1 MFHSAAYKH
10 VPIVQENPVEGIRNN
25 VLNTRIICEAA
36 IEEEIN
42 NFILISSLI
51 LWTLRDFLLLIIC
64 SLVISNIVCNLC
76 NQIQKGLKIPRSLSL
91 FLVLT
96 VISVIVFT
104 IFILVLP
111 PFIKEFNEILVDIP
125 NGLSKINILI
135 NTNLNKFNVLLYGEQ
150 SENVIDIF
158 SLINNV
164 VTIPDAS
171 TIAKAIQ
178 ESFKNL
184 INIAGNLGSGLL
196 KLIFVLAV
204 SLMISIEPKQ
214 YKENILLLIPK
225 NYRNKFRNILEKCNI
240 ALANWTFSM
249 VISSLSVGL
258 LSLIVLS
265 ILDVK
270 YVVSNALIAMVLN
283 IIPNIGPVIS
293 GIFPI
298 SIALLDNFWKPLAVL
313 GSYVIIQNIESYIIM
328 PSIMK
333 KKANL
338 LPGLTLISQ
347 FGFTFIFGPLGLI
360 LSLPLAV
367 VIQVLIKESFKDI

>member
-1 MFHSAAYKH
+1 M
-10 VPIVQENPVEGIRNN
+10 
-25 VLNTRIICEAA
+25 
-36 IEEEIN
+36 
-42 NFILISSLI
+42 
-51 LWTLRDFLLLIIC
+51 
-64 SLVISNIVCNLC
+64 
-76 NQIQKGLKIPRSLSL
+76 QKGLKIPRPLSL

-135 NTNLNKFNVLLYGEQ
+135 NTNLNKFNKLFYGEQ
-150 SENVIDIF
+150 SENFLDIF
-158 SLINNV
+158 SLIDNV

-178 ESFKNL
+178 ESLKNL

-196 KLIFVLAV
+196 KLIFVLVV

-313 GSYVIIQNIESYIIM
+313 GAYVIIQNIESYIIM

>member
-1 MFHSAAYKH
+1 
-10 VPIVQENPVEGIRNN
+10 
-25 VLNTRIICEAA
+25 LNSSTY
-36 IEEEIN
+36 
-42 NFILISSLI
+42 FKLVVILITLLI
-51 LWTLRDFLLLIIC
+51 VWTLRDFLLLIIC
-64 SLVISNIVCNLC
+64 SLVISNIICNLS
-76 NQIQKGLKIPRSLSL
+76 NQIQKGLKIPRSISL
-91 FLVLT
+91 FLVLVVIT
-96 VISVIVFT
+96 VIIFT

-135 NTNLNKFNVLLYGEQ
+135 NTNLNKFNSLFYGEQ

-164 VTIPDAS
+164 VTIPDVS

-196 KLIFVLAV
+196 RLIFVLAV

-214 YKENILLLIPK
+214 YKENVLLLIPK
-225 NYRNKFRNILEKCNI
+225 NYRNKFRIILEKCNI

>member
-1 MFHSAAYKH
+1 M
-10 VPIVQENPVEGIRNN
+10 NN
-25 VLNTRIICEAA
+25 SSYFKLVV
-36 IEEEIN
+36 
-42 NFILISSLI
+42 ILITLLI
-51 LWTLRDFLLLIIC
+51 VWTLRDFLLLIIC
-64 SLVISNIVCNLC
+64 SLVISNIVCNLS
-76 NQIQKGLKIPRSLSL
+76 NQIQKGLKIPRSISL
-91 FLVLT
+91 FLVLA
-96 VISVIVFT
+96 VISVIIFT

-135 NTNLNKFNVLLYGEQ
+135 NTNLNKFNSLFYGEQ

-164 VTIPDAS
+164 VTIPDVS

-196 KLIFVLAV
+196 RLIFVLAV

-214 YKENILLLIPK
+214 YKENVLLLIPK

>member
-1 MFHSAAYKH
+1 LSSSSYFKL
-10 VPIVQENPVEGIRNN
+10 VV
-25 VLNTRIICEAA
+25 
-36 IEEEIN
+36 
-42 NFILISSLI
+42 ILITSLI
-51 LWTLRDFLLLIIC
+51 VWTLRDFLLLIIC

-76 NQIQKGLKIPRSLSL
+76 NQIQNGLKIPRPLSL

-135 NTNLNKFNVLLYGEQ
+135 NTNLNKFNVFLYGEQ

-184 INIAGNLGSGLL
+184 INIAGNLGSGLV

-204 SLMISIEPKQ
+204 SLMISIEPNQ

-225 NYRNKFRNILEKCNI
+225 NYRNKSRNILDKCNI
-240 ALANWTFSM
+240 ALANWSFSM

-313 GSYVIIQNIESYIIM
+313 GAYVIIQNIESYIIM

>member
-1 MFHSAAYKH
+1 MNSSSYFKL
-10 VPIVQENPVEGIRNN
+10 VV
-25 VLNTRIICEAA
+25 
-36 IEEEIN
+36 
-42 NFILISSLI
+42 ILITLLI
-51 LWTLRDFLLLIIC
+51 VWTLRDLLLLIIC
-64 SLVISNIVCNLC
+64 SLVISNIVCNLS
-76 NQIQKGLKIPRSLSL
+76 NQIQKGLKIPRSISL
-91 FLVLT
+91 FLVLA
-96 VISVIVFT
+96 VISVIIFT

-111 PFIKEFNEILVDIP
+111 PFTKEFNEILVDIP

-135 NTNLNKFNVLLYGEQ
+135 NTNLNKFNGLFYGEQ

-164 VTIPDAS
+164 VTIPDVS

-196 KLIFVLAV
+196 RLIFVLAV

-214 YKENILLLIPK
+214 YKENVLLLIPK

-367 VIQVLIKESFKDI
+367 VIQVLIKELFKDI

>member
-1 MFHSAAYKH
+1 MSSSSYFKLA
-10 VPIVQENPVEGIRNN
+10 V
-25 VLNTRIICEAA
+25 
-36 IEEEIN
+36 
-42 NFILISSLI
+42 ILITSLI
-51 LWTLRDFLLLIIC
+51 VWTLRDFLLLIIC

-76 NQIQKGLKIPRSLSL
+76 NQIQNGLKIPRSLSL
-91 FLVLT
+91 FFVLT
-96 VISVIVFT
+96 VISITVFT

-111 PFIKEFNEILVDIP
+111 PFVKEFNEILVDIP
-125 NGLSKINILI
+125 NGLSKINILF
-135 NTNLNKFNVLLYGEQ
+135 NSNLNKLNGLFYGEE

-158 SLINNV
+158 KLINDV
-164 VTIPDAS
+164 VAIPDAA

-178 ESFKNL
+178 ESFRNL

-196 KLIFVLAV
+196 KLIFVLVV

-225 NYRNKFRNILEKCNI
+225 NYRNKFRNILDKCNI
-240 ALANWTFSM
+240 ALANWTFSIA
-249 VISSLSVGL
+249 ISSLSVGL

-298 SIALLDNFWKPLAVL
+298 SIALLDNFWKPIAVL
-313 GSYVIIQNIESYIIM
+313 GAYVIIQNIESYIIM

-367 VIQVLIKESFKDI
+367 VIQVLIKESINDI

>member
-1 MFHSAAYKH
+1 LSSSLYFKLA
-10 VPIVQENPVEGIRNN
+10 V
-25 VLNTRIICEAA
+25 
-36 IEEEIN
+36 
-42 NFILISSLI
+42 ILITSLI
-51 LWTLRDFLLLIIC
+51 IWTLRDFLLLIIC

-76 NQIQKGLKIPRSLSL
+76 NQIQKGLRIPRSLSL
-91 FLVLT
+91 FFVLS
-96 VISVIVFT
+96 VISLLVFT

-111 PFIKEFNEILVDIP
+111 PFVKEFNEILIDIP
-125 NGLSKINILI
+125 NGLSKVNILL
-135 NTNLNKFNVLLYGEQ
+135 NTYLNKLNNLFYGEE
-150 SENVIDIF
+150 SENVLDIF
-158 SLINNV
+158 NFLNNV
-164 VTIPDAS
+164 FTIPDAA

-196 KLIFVLAV
+196 KLIFVLVV

-225 NYRNKFRNILEKCNI
+225 NYRNKFRNILDKCNI

-298 SIALLDNFWKPLAVL
+298 SIALLDNFLKPLAVL
-313 GSYVIIQNIESYIIM
+313 GAYVIIQNIESYIIM

-333 KKANL
+333 KKAYI

-367 VIQVLIKESFKDI
+367 VIQVLIKESFEDI

>member
-1 MFHSAAYKH
+1 MNRSSYFKL
-10 VPIVQENPVEGIRNN
+10 VV
-25 VLNTRIICEAA
+25 
-36 IEEEIN
+36 
-42 NFILISSLI
+42 ILITSLI
-51 LWTLRDFLLLIIC
+51 VWTLRDFLLLIIC

-96 VISVIVFT
+96 VISVIVFS

-111 PFIKEFNEILVDIP
+111 PFINEFNEILVDIP

-135 NTNLNKFNVLLYGEQ
+135 NTNLNKFNSLFYGEK

-158 SLINNV
+158 NLINNV
-164 VTIPDAS
+164 ITIPDVS

-225 NYRNKFRNILEKCNI
+225 NYRNKFRNILEKCNT

-249 VISSLSVGL
+249 VISSLSVGI

-298 SIALLDNFWKPLAVL
+298 SIALLDNFWKQLAVL
-313 GSYVIIQNIESYIIM
+313 
-328 PSIMK
+328 
-333 KKANL
+333 
-338 LPGLTLISQ
+338 
-347 FGFTFIFGPLGLI
+347 
-360 LSLPLAV
+360 
-367 VIQVLIKESFKDI
+367 

>member
-1 MFHSAAYKH
+1 MSSSSYFKL
-10 VPIVQENPVEGIRNN
+10 VV
-25 VLNTRIICEAA
+25 
-36 IEEEIN
+36 
-42 NFILISSLI
+42 ILITSLI
-51 LWTLRDFLLLIIC
+51 IWTLRDFLLLIVC

-111 PFIKEFNEILVDIP
+111 PFIKEFNEILVEIP

-135 NTNLNKFNVLLYGEQ
+135 NTNLNKFNSLFYGEQ
-150 SENVIDIF
+150 SENIIDIF

-178 ESFKNL
+178 ESFRNL

-283 IIPNIGPVIS
+283 VIPNIGPVIS

-313 GSYVIIQNIESYIIM
+313 GAYIIIQNIESYIIM

>member
-1 MFHSAAYKH
+1 LSSSSYFKL
-10 VPIVQENPVEGIRNN
+10 VV
-25 VLNTRIICEAA
+25 
-36 IEEEIN
+36 
-42 NFILISSLI
+42 ILITSLI
-51 LWTLRDFLLLIIC
+51 IWTLRDFLLLIIC
-64 SLVISNIVCNLC
+64 SLVISNIVCNLS
-76 NQIQKGLKIPRSLSL
+76 NQIQKGLKIPRSISL
-91 FLVLT
+91 FLVLAF
-96 VISVIVFT
+96 ISVIVFT

-135 NTNLNKFNVLLYGEQ
+135 NTNLNKFNSLFYGEQ

-164 VTIPDAS
+164 VTIPDVS

-196 KLIFVLAV
+196 RLIFVLAV
-204 SLMISIEPKQ
+204 SFMISIEPNQ
-214 YKENILLLIPK
+214 YKENILLIIPK
-225 NYRNKFRNILEKCNI
+225 NYRNKFRNILDKCNI

-313 GSYVIIQNIESYIIM
+313 GAYVIIQNIESYIIM

-367 VIQVLIKESFKDI
+367 VIQVLIKESINDI

>member
-1 MFHSAAYKH
+1 MSSSSYFKL
-10 VPIVQENPVEGIRNN
+10 VV
-25 VLNTRIICEAA
+25 
-36 IEEEIN
+36 
-42 NFILISSLI
+42 ILITLLI
-51 LWTLRDFLLLIIC
+51 IWTLRDFLLLIIC

-76 NQIQKGLKIPRSLSL
+76 NQMQKGLKIPRSLSL

-111 PFIKEFNEILVDIP
+111 PFIKEFNEILLDIP

-135 NTNLNKFNVLLYGEQ
+135 NTNLNKLNNLFYGEK

-158 SLINNV
+158 NLINNV
-164 VTIPDAS
+164 VTIPDVS

-258 LSLIVLS
+258 LSLIILS

-283 IIPNIGPVIS
+283 VIPNIGPVIS

-313 GSYVIIQNIESYIIM
+313 GAYVIIQNIESYIIM

-333 KKANL
+333 RKANL

-367 VIQVLIKESFKDI
+367 VIQVIIKESIKDI

>member
-1 MFHSAAYKH
+1 MNSSSYFKL
-10 VPIVQENPVEGIRNN
+10 VV
-25 VLNTRIICEAA
+25 
-36 IEEEIN
+36 
-42 NFILISSLI
+42 ILITLLI
-51 LWTLRDFLLLIIC
+51 VWTLRDFLLLIIC
-64 SLVISNIVCNLC
+64 SLVISNIVCNLS
-76 NQIQKGLKIPRSLSL
+76 NQIQKGLKIPRSISL
-91 FLVLT
+91 FLVLAF
-96 VISVIVFT
+96 ISVIIFT

-135 NTNLNKFNVLLYGEQ
+135 NTNLNKFNSLFYGEQ

-164 VTIPDAS
+164 VTIPDVS

-196 KLIFVLAV
+196 RLIFVLAV

-214 YKENILLLIPK
+214 YKENVLLLIPK

>member
-1 MFHSAAYKH
+1 MNSSSYFKL
-10 VPIVQENPVEGIRNN
+10 VV
-25 VLNTRIICEAA
+25 
-36 IEEEIN
+36 
-42 NFILISSLI
+42 ILITSLI
-51 LWTLRDFLLLIIC
+51 VWTLRDFLLLIIC

-111 PFIKEFNEILVDIP
+111 PFINEFNEILVDIP

-135 NTNLNKFNVLLYGEQ
+135 NTNLNKFNNLFYGEQ

-225 NYRNKFRNILEKCNI
+225 NYRNKFRNILDKCNT

-283 IIPNIGPVIS
+283 IVPNIGPVIS

-313 GSYVIIQNIESYIIM
+313 GAYIIIQNIESYIIM

>member
-1 MFHSAAYKH
+1 MSSSSYFKL
-10 VPIVQENPVEGIRNN
+10 VV
-25 VLNTRIICEAA
+25 
-36 IEEEIN
+36 
-42 NFILISSLI
+42 ILITSLI
-51 LWTLRDFLLLIIC
+51 IWTLRDFLLLIIC

-76 NQIQKGLKIPRSLSL
+76 NQLQKGVKIPRSLSL
-91 FLVLT
+91 IIVLT
-96 VISVIVFT
+96 IISLLVFT

-111 PFIKEFNEILVDIP
+111 PFVKEFNEILVDIP
-125 NGLSKINILI
+125 NGLSKINILL
-135 NTNLNKFNVLLYGEQ
+135 NTNLNKFNNLLYGEE
-150 SENVIDIF
+150 SKNVIDIF
-158 SLINNV
+158 NLINNV
-164 VTIPDAS
+164 VTIPDAA

-196 KLIFVLAV
+196 KLIFVLVV
-204 SLMISIEPKQ
+204 SLMISIEPKH

-225 NYRNKFRNILEKCNI
+225 NYRNKFRKILDKCNI

-313 GSYVIIQNIESYIIM
+313 GAYVIIQNIESYIIM

-367 VIQVLIKESFKDI
+367 VIQVLIKETVNDI

>member
-1 MFHSAAYKH
+1 MSSSSYFKL
-10 VPIVQENPVEGIRNN
+10 VV
-25 VLNTRIICEAA
+25 
-36 IEEEIN
+36 
-42 NFILISSLI
+42 ILITSLI
-51 LWTLRDFLLLIIC
+51 VWTLRDFLLLIIC

-76 NQIQKGLKIPRSLSL
+76 NQIQKSLKIPRSLSL
-91 FLVLT
+91 FLVLI
-96 VISVIVFT
+96 VISVIIFT

-135 NTNLNKFNVLLYGEQ
+135 NTNLNKFNSLFYGEQ

-164 VTIPDAS
+164 VTIPDVS

-196 KLIFVLAV
+196 RLIFVLAV

-214 YKENILLLIPK
+214 YKENVLLLIPK

-313 GSYVIIQNIESYIIM
+313 GAYVIIQNIESYIIM

>member
-1 MFHSAAYKH
+1 MNSSSYFKL
-10 VPIVQENPVEGIRNN
+10 VV
-25 VLNTRIICEAA
+25 
-36 IEEEIN
+36 
-42 NFILISSLI
+42 ILITLLI
-51 LWTLRDFLLLIIC
+51 VWTLRDFLLLIIC

-135 NTNLNKFNVLLYGEQ
+135 NTNLNKFNSLFYGEQ

-313 GSYVIIQNIESYIIM
+313 GAYVIIQNIESYIIM

>member
-1 MFHSAAYKH
+1 M
-10 VPIVQENPVEGIRNN
+10 
-25 VLNTRIICEAA
+25 L
-36 IEEEIN
+36 
-42 NFILISSLI
+42 
-51 LWTLRDFLLLIIC
+51 
-64 SLVISNIVCNLC
+64 
-76 NQIQKGLKIPRSLSL
+76 
-91 FLVLT
+91 LVLT
-96 VISVIVFT
+96 VISLIVFT

-111 PFIKEFNEILVDIP
+111 PFIKEFNEILLDIP

-135 NTNLNKFNVLLYGEQ
+135 NTNLNKFNSLFYGEQ

-164 VTIPDAS
+164 VTIPDVS

-196 KLIFVLAV
+196 RLIFVLAV

-214 YKENILLLIPK
+214 YKENVLLLIPK

-249 VISSLSVGL
+249 VISSISVGL

-313 GSYVIIQNIESYIIM
+313 GAYVIIQNIESYIII

-347 FGFTFIFGPLGLI
+347 FGFTFIFGPLGII

-367 VIQVLIKESFKDI
+367 VTQVLIKESIKDI

>member
-1 MFHSAAYKH
+1 M
-10 VPIVQENPVEGIRNN
+10 
-25 VLNTRIICEAA
+25 
-36 IEEEIN
+36 
-42 NFILISSLI
+42 
-51 LWTLRDFLLLIIC
+51 LLIIC
-64 SLVISNIVCNLC
+64 SLVISNIVCNLS

-91 FLVLT
+91 FFVLT
-96 VISVIVFT
+96 VISVIVIT
-104 IFILVLP
+104 ISILVLP
-111 PFIKEFNEILVDIP
+111 PFVKEFNEILADIP
-125 NGLSKINILI
+125 NGLSKINILL
-135 NTNLNKFNVLLYGEQ
+135 NSNLNKLNKFFYGDE

-158 SLINNV
+158 NLINNV
-164 VTIPDAS
+164 VTIPDAA

-178 ESFKNL
+178 ESFRNL

-196 KLIFVLAV
+196 RLIFVLVV
-204 SLMISIEPKQ
+204 SLMISIEPKE

-225 NYRNKFRNILEKCNI
+225 NYRNKFRNILDKCNI

-258 LSLIVLS
+258 LSLIALS

-313 GSYVIIQNIESYIIM
+313 GAYVIIQNIESYIIM

-367 VIQVLIKESFKDI
+367 VIQVLIKESIKEL

>member
-1 MFHSAAYKH
+1 LSSSIYFKL
-10 VPIVQENPVEGIRNN
+10 VV
-25 VLNTRIICEAA
+25 
-36 IEEEIN
+36 
-42 NFILISSLI
+42 ILISSLI
-51 LWTLRDFLLLIIC
+51 VWTLRDFLLLIIC

-91 FLVLT
+91 FFVLT

-135 NTNLNKFNVLLYGEQ
+135 NTNLNKFNNLFYGEQ

-158 SLINNV
+158 SLVNNV

-196 KLIFVLAV
+196 RLIFVFAV
-204 SLMISIEPKQ
+204 SLMISIEPNQ

-367 VIQVLIKESFKDI
+367 VIQVLIKELFKDI

>member
-1 MFHSAAYKH
+1 M
-10 VPIVQENPVEGIRNN
+10 
-25 VLNTRIICEAA
+25 
-36 IEEEIN
+36 
-42 NFILISSLI
+42 
-51 LWTLRDFLLLIIC
+51 
-64 SLVISNIVCNLC
+64 
-76 NQIQKGLKIPRSLSL
+76 QKGLKIPRSLSL

-135 NTNLNKFNVLLYGEQ
+135 NTNLNKFNSILYGEQ

-158 SLINNV
+158 SLLNNV

-283 IIPNIGPVIS
+283 VIPNIGPVIS

-313 GSYVIIQNIESYIIM
+313 GAYVIIQNIESYIIM

-367 VIQVLIKESFKDI
+367 VIQVIIKESFKDI

>member
-1 MFHSAAYKH
+1 MSSSSYFKL
-10 VPIVQENPVEGIRNN
+10 VV
-25 VLNTRIICEAA
+25 
-36 IEEEIN
+36 
-42 NFILISSLI
+42 ILITSLI
-51 LWTLRDFLLLIIC
+51 VWTLRDFLLLIIC

-76 NQIQKGLKIPRSLSL
+76 NQIQKGLKIPRPLSL

-111 PFIKEFNEILVDIP
+111 PFIKEFNEILLDIP

-135 NTNLNKFNVLLYGEQ
+135 NTNLNKFNILLYGEQ
-150 SENVIDIF
+150 SEKVIDIF

-225 NYRNKFRNILEKCNI
+225 NYRNKFRNTLEKCNT

-249 VISSLSVGL
+249 VISSLSVGI

-313 GSYVIIQNIESYIIM
+313 GAYLIIQNIESYILM

>member
-1 MFHSAAYKH
+1 MNSSSYFKL
-10 VPIVQENPVEGIRNN
+10 VV
-25 VLNTRIICEAA
+25 
-36 IEEEIN
+36 
-42 NFILISSLI
+42 ILITLLI
-51 LWTLRDFLLLIIC
+51 VWTLRDFLLLIIC
-64 SLVISNIVCNLC
+64 SLVISNIVCNLS
-76 NQIQKGLKIPRSLSL
+76 NQIQKGLKIPRSISL
-91 FLVLT
+91 FLVLA
-96 VISVIVFT
+96 VISVIIFT

-135 NTNLNKFNVLLYGEQ
+135 NTNLNKFNSLFYGEQ

-164 VTIPDAS
+164 VSIPDVS

-196 KLIFVLAV
+196 RLIFVLAV

-214 YKENILLLIPK
+214 YKENVLLLIPK

-367 VIQVLIKESFKDI
+367 VIQVLIKELFKDI

>member
-1 MFHSAAYKH
+1 MGSQPYFKLT
-10 VPIVQENPVEGIRNN
+10 V
-25 VLNTRIICEAA
+25 
-36 IEEEIN
+36 
-42 NFILISSLI
+42 ILITSLI
-51 LWTLRDFLLLIIC
+51 IWTLRDFLLLIVF
-64 SLVISNIVCNLC
+64 SLVIANIVCNLC
-76 NQIQKGLKIPRSLSL
+76 NQTQKVLKIPRPLALL
-91 FLVLT
+91 FVLV
-96 VISVIVFT
+96 VISVVVFS

-125 NGLSKINILI
+125 NGLSKVNILL
-135 NTNLNKFNVLLYGEQ
+135 NTYLNKFNSFFYGNE
-150 SENVIDIF
+150 SENVIDVF
-158 SLINNV
+158 NLINNV
-164 VTIPDAS
+164 VSIPDTA
-171 TIAKAIQ
+171 TIAKAVQ
-178 ESFKNL
+178 ESFKNI
-184 INIAGNLGSGLL
+184 INLAGNLGSGLL
-196 KLIFVLAV
+196 KTIFVLVV

-225 NYRNKFRNILEKCNI
+225 NYRNKFRNILDKCNL
-240 ALANWTFSM
+240 ALSNWTFSM
-249 VISSLSVGL
+249 VISSLSVGT

-313 GSYVIIQNIESYIIM
+313 GAYIIIQNIESYIIM

-333 KKANL
+333 KKTNL

-367 VIQVLIKESFKDI
+367 IIQVLIKETIKDN

>member
-1 MFHSAAYKH
+1 MNSSSYFKL
-10 VPIVQENPVEGIRNN
+10 VV
-25 VLNTRIICEAA
+25 
-36 IEEEIN
+36 
-42 NFILISSLI
+42 ILITSLI
-51 LWTLRDFLLLIIC
+51 IWTLRDFLLLIIC
-64 SLVISNIVCNLC
+64 SLVISNIVCNLS
-76 NQIQKGLKIPRSLSL
+76 NQIQKGLKIPRSISL
-91 FLVLT
+91 FLVLA
-96 VISVIVFT
+96 VISVIIFT

-135 NTNLNKFNVLLYGEQ
+135 NTNLNKFNSLFYGEQ

-164 VTIPDAS
+164 VTIPDVS

-225 NYRNKFRNILEKCNI
+225 NYRNKFRNILEKCNT

-313 GSYVIIQNIESYIIM
+313 GAYVIIQNIESYIIM

>member
-1 MFHSAAYKH
+1 
-10 VPIVQENPVEGIRNN
+10 
-25 VLNTRIICEAA
+25 
-36 IEEEIN
+36 
-42 NFILISSLI
+42 
-51 LWTLRDFLLLIIC
+51 
-64 SLVISNIVCNLC
+64 
-76 NQIQKGLKIPRSLSL
+76 LKIPRSLSL

-135 NTNLNKFNVLLYGEQ
+135 NTNLNKLNNLFYGEK

-158 SLINNV
+158 NLINNV
-164 VTIPDAS
+164 VTIPDAA

-204 SLMISIEPKQ
+204 SLMVSIEPKQ

-283 IIPNIGPVIS
+283 VIPNIGPVIS

-313 GSYVIIQNIESYIIM
+313 GAYVIIQNIESYIIM

-347 FGFTFIFGPLGLI
+347 FGFTLIFGPLGLI

-367 VIQVLIKESFKDI
+367 VIQVIIKELFKDI

>member
-1 MFHSAAYKH
+1 M
-10 VPIVQENPVEGIRNN
+10 
-25 VLNTRIICEAA
+25 
-36 IEEEIN
+36 
-42 NFILISSLI
+42 
-51 LWTLRDFLLLIIC
+51 
-64 SLVISNIVCNLC
+64 
-76 NQIQKGLKIPRSLSL
+76 QKGLKIPRSLSL

-135 NTNLNKFNVLLYGEQ
+135 NTNLNKLNNLFYGER

-158 SLINNV
+158 NLINNV
-164 VTIPDAS
+164 VTIPDVS

-249 VISSLSVGL
+249 VISSLSVGI

-283 IIPNIGPVIS
+283 VIPNIGPVIS

-313 GSYVIIQNIESYIIM
+313 GAYVVIQNIESYIIM

>member
-1 MFHSAAYKH
+1 MSSSSYFKL
-10 VPIVQENPVEGIRNN
+10 VV
-25 VLNTRIICEAA
+25 
-36 IEEEIN
+36 
-42 NFILISSLI
+42 ILITSLI
-51 LWTLRDFLLLIIC
+51 VWTLRDFLLLIIC

-76 NQIQKGLKIPRSLSL
+76 NQIQKGLKIPRPLSL

-135 NTNLNKFNVLLYGEQ
+135 NTNLNKFNILLYGEQ

-204 SLMISIEPKQ
+204 SLMFSIEPKQ

-225 NYRNKFRNILEKCNI
+225 NYRNKFRNILEKCNT

-249 VISSLSVGL
+249 VISSLSVGI

-313 GSYVIIQNIESYIIM
+313 GAYVIIQNIESYIIM

>member
-1 MFHSAAYKH
+1 MNSSSYFKL
-10 VPIVQENPVEGIRNN
+10 VV
-25 VLNTRIICEAA
+25 
-36 IEEEIN
+36 
-42 NFILISSLI
+42 ILITLLI
-51 LWTLRDFLLLIIC
+51 VWTLRDFLLLIIC
-64 SLVISNIVCNLC
+64 SLVISNIVCNLS
-76 NQIQKGLKIPRSLSL
+76 NQIQKGLKIPRSISL
-91 FLVLT
+91 FLVLA
-96 VISVIVFT
+96 VISVIIFT

-135 NTNLNKFNVLLYGEQ
+135 NTNLSKFNSLFYGEQ

-164 VTIPDAS
+164 VTIPDVS

-196 KLIFVLAV
+196 RLIFVLAV

>member
-1 MFHSAAYKH
+1 MNSSSYFKL
-10 VPIVQENPVEGIRNN
+10 VV
-25 VLNTRIICEAA
+25 
-36 IEEEIN
+36 
-42 NFILISSLI
+42 ILITLLI
-51 LWTLRDFLLLIIC
+51 VWTLRDFLLLIIC
-64 SLVISNIVCNLC
+64 SLVISNIVCNLS
-76 NQIQKGLKIPRSLSL
+76 NQIQKGLKIPRSISL
-91 FLVLT
+91 FLVLA
-96 VISVIVFT
+96 VISVIIFT

-135 NTNLNKFNVLLYGEQ
+135 NTNLNKFNSLFYGEQ

-164 VTIPDAS
+164 VTIPDVS

-184 INIAGNLGSGLL
+184 INIGGILGSGLL
-196 KLIFVLAV
+196 RLIFVLAV

>member
-1 MFHSAAYKH
+1 M
-10 VPIVQENPVEGIRNN
+10 
-25 VLNTRIICEAA
+25 
-36 IEEEIN
+36 
-42 NFILISSLI
+42 
-51 LWTLRDFLLLIIC
+51 
-64 SLVISNIVCNLC
+64 
-76 NQIQKGLKIPRSLSL
+76 QKGLKIPRSLSL

-135 NTNLNKFNVLLYGEQ
+135 NTNLNKFNSLFYGEQ

-158 SLINNV
+158 SFINNV
-164 VTIPDAS
+164 VTIPDVS

-313 GSYVIIQNIESYIIM
+313 GAYVIIQNIESYIIM

>member
-1 MFHSAAYKH
+1 MSSSSYFKLA
-10 VPIVQENPVEGIRNN
+10 V
-25 VLNTRIICEAA
+25 
-36 IEEEIN
+36 
-42 NFILISSLI
+42 ILITSLI
-51 LWTLRDFLLLIIC
+51 IWTLRDFLLLIIC

-76 NQIQKGLKIPRSLSL
+76 NQIQKGLKIPRYLSL
-91 FLVLT
+91 FFVLT

-104 IFILVLP
+104 ILILVLP

-125 NGLSKINILI
+125 NGLSRINILL
-135 NTNLNKFNVLLYGEQ
+135 NTNLNKFNNLIYGEE
-150 SENVIDIF
+150 SENVIDVF
-158 SLINNV
+158 NLINNV
-164 VTIPDAS
+164 VTIPDAA

-196 KLIFVLAV
+196 KLIFVLVV

-283 IIPNIGPVIS
+283 IVPNIGPVIS

-313 GSYVIIQNIESYIIM
+313 GAYIIIQNIESYIIM

-367 VIQVLIKESFKDI
+367 VIQVLIKESINDT

>member
-1 MFHSAAYKH
+1 MNSSSYFKL
-10 VPIVQENPVEGIRNN
+10 VV
-25 VLNTRIICEAA
+25 
-36 IEEEIN
+36 
-42 NFILISSLI
+42 ILITLLI
-51 LWTLRDFLLLIIC
+51 VWTLRDFLLLIIC
-64 SLVISNIVCNLC
+64 SLVISNIVCNLS
-76 NQIQKGLKIPRSLSL
+76 NQIQKGLKIPRSISL
-91 FLVLT
+91 FIVLA
-96 VISVIVFT
+96 VISVIIFT

-135 NTNLNKFNVLLYGEQ
+135 NTNLNKFNSLFYGEQ

-164 VTIPDAS
+164 VTIPDVS

-196 KLIFVLAV
+196 RIMFVLAV

-214 YKENILLLIPK
+214 YKENVILLIPK

-270 YVVSNALIAMVLN
+270 YVVSNALIAMILN